1 MEDPAMPRIVDE
13 LFVEVHYAHKTM
25 TNYNWMRFQHTR
37 EEAVDLLQ
45 ALRRKGFYVHT
56 WP

>member
-1 MEDPAMPRIVDE
+1 MPRIVDE